1 MFKRIIT
8 VIVSIVIMLI
18 VSTAL
23 YARNSSFSCISQF
36 SIVRNINTVNTRA
49 EGFAF
54 FDLSDDHLLINI
66 DGLLTQ
72 NNKKY
77 IISRTVSVKYKS
89 YNINANLYKI
99 LHVRMTRDDS
109 DNVNDKIANG
119 LLFSEGGEGKLIF
132 IKKIN
137 DDMILFGNHTFPQYG
152 CKRR

>member
-1 MFKRIIT
+1 MI
-8 VIVSIVIMLI
+8 IMLI

-23 YARNSSFSCISQF
+23 YARHSSFSCISQF

-119 LLFSEGGEGKLIF
+119 LLFNEGGEGKLIF